1 MNIHSIVVMDEKET
15 YDEYRQDVKTPVSPA
30 VATFNSITIPA
41 GVEMQELVL
50 APFQNFS
57 YLPDLNMVIIINGQI
72 AYSGEIPY
80 KGLRIDFMDDNSIDV
95 GREIVIAVA
104 PSKEF
109 QEHLNSGLTFG
120 NTERSFN
127 ITVIGRWSKP
137 VVSWDHRGRYD
148 IGFVTEWG

>member
-1 MNIHSIVVMDEKET
+1 MDEKET

-57 YLPDLNMVIIINGQI
+57 YLPDLNMVVIINGMI
-72 AYSGEIPY
+72 AYSGEIPH
-80 KGLRIDFMDDNSIDV
+80 KGLRIDFMDDNSIDFA
-95 GREIVIAVA
+95 REVVIAGA
-104 PSKEF
+104 PSQEF

-127 ITVIGRWSKP
+127 ITIIGRWSKP
-137 VVSWDHRGRYD
+137 VVSLDRSGRYD
-148 IGFVTEWG
+148 IGFVTEWV

>member
-1 MNIHSIVVMDEKET
+1 MDEKET
-15 YDEYRQDVKTPVSPA
+15 YDEYRQDVKTPISPM

-57 YLPDLNMVIIINGQI
+57 YLPDLNMVVIINGTI
-72 AYSGEIPY
+72 AYSGEIPH
-80 KGLRIDFMDDNSIDV
+80 KGLRIDFMDDNSIDFA
-95 GREIVIAVA
+95 REVVIAVA
-104 PSKEF
+104 PSQEF

-127 ITVIGRWSKP
+127 ITIIGRWSKP
-137 VVSWDHRGRYD
+137 VVSLDRSGRYD
-148 IGFVTEWG
+148 IGFVTEWV

>member
-1 MNIHSIVVMDEKET
+1 MDEKES
-15 YDEYRQDVKTPVSPA
+15 YDEYRQDVKTPISPM

-57 YLPDLNMVIIINGQI
+57 YLPDLNMVVIINGTI
-72 AYSGEIPY
+72 AYSGEIPH
-80 KGLRIDFMDDNSIDV
+80 KGLRIDFMDDNSIDFA
-95 GREIVIAVA
+95 REVVIAVA
-104 PSKEF
+104 PSQEF

-127 ITVIGRWSKP
+127 ITIIGRWSKP
-137 VVSWDHRGRYD
+137 VVSLDRSGRYD
-148 IGFVTEWG
+148 IRFVTEWV

>member
-1 MNIHSIVVMDEKET
+1 MDEKET
-15 YDEYRQDVKTPVSPA
+15 YDEYRQDVKTPISPA

-57 YLPDLNMVIIINGQI
+57 YLPDLNMVVIINGMI
-72 AYSGEIPY
+72 AYSGEIPH
-80 KGLRIDFMDDNSIDV
+80 KGLRIDFMDDNSIDFA
-95 GREIVIAVA
+95 REVVIAVA
-104 PSKEF
+104 PSQEF

-127 ITVIGRWSKP
+127 ITIIGRWSKP
-137 VVSWDHRGRYD
+137 VVSLDRSGRYD
-148 IGFVTEWG
+148 IGFVTEWV

>member
-1 MNIHSIVVMDEKET
+1 MDEKES
-15 YDEYRQDVKTPVSPA
+15 YDEYRQDVKTPISPM

-57 YLPDLNMVIIINGQI
+57 YLPDLNMVVIINGTM
-72 AYSGEIPY
+72 AYSGEIPH
-80 KGLRIDFMDDNSIDV
+80 KGLRIDFMDDNSIDFA
-95 GREIVIAVA
+95 REVVIAVA
-104 PSKEF
+104 PSQEF

-127 ITVIGRWSKP
+127 ITIIGRWSKP
-137 VVSWDHRGRYD
+137 VVSLDRSGRYD
-148 IGFVTEWG
+148 IGFVTEWV

>member
-1 MNIHSIVVMDEKET
+1 MDEKET

-41 GVEMQELVL
+41 GVEMQELGL

-57 YLPDLNMVIIINGQI
+57 YLPDLNMVVIINGMI
-72 AYSGEIPY
+72 AYSGEIPH
-80 KGLRIDFMDDNSIDV
+80 KGLRIDFMDDNSIDFA
-95 GREIVIAVA
+95 REVVIAVA
-104 PSKEF
+104 PSQEF

-127 ITVIGRWSKP
+127 ITIIGRWSKP
-137 VVSWDHRGRYD
+137 VVSLDRSGRYD
-148 IGFVTEWG
+148 IGFVTEWV

>member
-1 MNIHSIVVMDEKET
+1 MDEKES
-15 YDEYRQDVKTPVSPA
+15 YDEYRQDVKTPISPM

-57 YLPDLNMVIIINGQI
+57 YLPDLNMVVIINGTI
-72 AYSGEIPY
+72 AYSGEIPH
-80 KGLRIDFMDDNSIDV
+80 KGLRIDFMDDNSIDFA
-95 GREIVIAVA
+95 REVVIAVA
-104 PSKEF
+104 PSQEF

-127 ITVIGRWSKP
+127 ITIIGRWSKP
-137 VVSWDHRGRYD
+137 VVSLDRSGRYD
-148 IGFVTEWG
+148 IGFVTEWV

>member
-1 MNIHSIVVMDEKET
+1 MDEKET

-50 APFQNFS
+50 APFQKFS
-57 YLPDLNMVIIINGQI
+57 YLPDLNMVVIINGMI
-72 AYSGEIPY
+72 AYSGEIPH
-80 KGLRIDFMDDNSIDV
+80 KGLRIDFMDDNSIDFA
-95 GREIVIAVA
+95 REVVIAVA
-104 PSKEF
+104 PSQEF

-127 ITVIGRWSKP
+127 ITIIGRWSKP
-137 VVSWDHRGRYD
+137 VVSLDRSGRYD
-148 IGFVTEWG
+148 IGFVTEWV